1 MKKTNSLKHWKR
13 YVMAILCMVLS
24 ASYLTYAAVGERP
37 ERLSSVTYVSDA
49 WVINFWNT
57 ETDHLE
63 QDLAQIAADGFNSII
78 LAVPWREFQPCTSPI
93 QYSEYAF
100 NKLNRIMN
108 AARDQ
113 GLWVVL
119 RVGYTWDQCQGEA
132 PQTRYQKLLG
142 DEAMKAAW
150 LEYVKTLYYTVSPYE
165 NFYGGFITWED
176 FWNYV
181 EDAPGQFALK
191 QSGINE
197 AKRIGFQAYL
207 ESRYTIE
214 EVNRYF
220 APDKTFQSFD
230 QVSIPKKDS
239 PAYKLFFEFYDE
251 FLNGLL
257 KETQQVFPNLSMEV
271 RLDIDPVNG
280 LDGELVGAGH
290 HQTFGCGDSTY
301 TSLMYS
307 VSMGQPFDRLLTAAE
322 AVSMMEQQLN
332 VVKAYNGGKPIYIDQ
347 LLYMDMTPGFEHNA
361 RLLEEERNPFL
372 TSISG
377 ILRNYTNGYAV
388 WTYRNYANNGVFN
401 SQFALGGQG
410 WESSRVKF
418 VEYNG
423 SNQALIQSNG
433 TLSQDVGSR
442 ISSKQLFENHV
453 RFTAYSERPAKISVT
468 LGSKTKEVVVDGEK
482 QFDLN
487 FGRFE
492 YDKVRF
498 RAGANVYV
506 DNISVYNFVQDGQ
519 IYDLDGQELPC
530 AAGIRAL
537 NQMLKE

>member
-1 MKKTNSLKHWKR
+1 
-13 YVMAILCMVLS
+13 
-24 ASYLTYAAVGERP
+24 
-37 ERLSSVTYVSDA
+37 
-49 WVINFWNT
+49 
-57 ETDHLE
+57 
-63 QDLAQIAADGFNSII
+63 
-78 LAVPWREFQPCTSPI
+78 
-93 QYSEYAF
+93 
-100 NKLNRIMN
+100 
-108 AARDQ
+108 
-113 GLWVVL
+113 
-119 RVGYTWDQCQGEA
+119 
-132 PQTRYQKLLG
+132 
-142 DEAMKAAW
+142 
-150 LEYVKTLYYTVSPYE
+150 
-165 NFYGGFITWED
+165 
-176 FWNYV
+176 
-181 EDAPGQFALK
+181 
-191 QSGINE
+191 
-197 AKRIGFQAYL
+197 
-207 ESRYTIE
+207 
-214 EVNRYF
+214 
-220 APDKTFQSFD
+220 
-230 QVSIPKKDS
+230 
-239 PAYKLFFEFYDE
+239 
-251 FLNGLL
+251 
-257 KETQQVFPNLSMEV
+257 
-271 RLDIDPVNG
+271 
-280 LDGELVGAGH
+280 
-290 HQTFGCGDSTY
+290 
-301 TSLMYS
+301 
-307 VSMGQPFDRLLTAAE
+307 
-322 AVSMMEQQLN
+322 MMEQQLN

-410 WESSRVKF
+410 WESSRVTF
-418 VEYNG
+418 VEHNG

-453 RFTAYSERPAKISVT
+453 RFTAYSEQPAKITVT

-498 RAGANVYV
+498 RAGAKVYV